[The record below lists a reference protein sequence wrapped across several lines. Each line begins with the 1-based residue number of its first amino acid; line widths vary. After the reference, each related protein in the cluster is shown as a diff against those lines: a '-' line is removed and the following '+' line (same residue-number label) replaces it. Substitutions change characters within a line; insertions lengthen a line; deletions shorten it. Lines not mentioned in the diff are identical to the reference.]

1 MKDVVVG
8 VDGSPASL
16 AAVQWATDDA
26 VRAGVPLRIVFVLN
40 RDPYQLRRFPDPE
53 LDDQLTRGAAKVLA
67 EAEQIAHARSGEV
80 DVTTQM
86 LEGAAGEVLR
96 DLAAKAGELVIGTR
110 GMGGFARLVVGSVS
124 MQVAGRAAGAVVV
137 VPHLP
142 DLTKGEVVLGV
153 DDTPECLP
161 ALTYAFEQAAR
172 RGATLRALHAWEPD
186 VYPFAP
192 DIGYNMEE
200 TRIAHQTAVASLLA
214 KARAEY
220 PGVQVIEDVRRAHP
234 VEALASAS
242 EGADLLVVGSHGR
255 GPVTATVLGS
265 VSRAVLHHARCP
277 VAVVRP
283 RLDEGGADS

>member
-16 AAVQWATDDA
+16 AAVQWATDEA
-26 VRAGVPLRIVFVLN
+26 VRAGVPVRIVFVLN

-53 LDDQLTRGAAKVLA
+53 LDDQLTRGATKVLA
-67 EAEQIAHARSGEV
+67 EAEQIAHARSENV
-80 DVTTQM
+80 TVTTQL
-86 LEGAAGEVLR
+86 LEGVPGEVLR
-96 DLAAKAGELVIGTR
+96 DQAAKATELVIGTR
-110 GMGGFARLVVGSVS
+110 GMGGFARLVVGSIS
-124 MQVAGRAAGAVVV
+124 MQVAGRATGTVVV

-142 DLTKGEVVLGV
+142 DLTKGEVVVGV
-153 DDTPECLP
+153 DDSPECLP

-172 RGATLRALHAWEPD
+172 RGATLRALHAWEPE
-186 VYPFAP
+186 VYPYAP
-192 DIGYNMEE
+192 DIAYNMEE

-220 PGVQVIEDVRRAHP
+220 PTVEVIEDIRRAHP
-234 VEALASAS
+234 VEALAAAS

-265 VSRAVLHHARCP
+265 VSRAVLHHTRCP

-283 RLDEGGADS
+283 GD